1 MFQWAVNNMFEQR
14 VFNNRH
20 VVMNRKIHKKFVHHN
35 GLDNNQLT
43 QYLMN
48 TNIPIDLD
56 TFLISICYNISV
68 MNQVWNQDYVKVS
81 THHMDTTLVSKLK
94 QHIPCKD
101 VYDRICD
108 YLTDYYIMGLCVD
121 DYDDVWHIIGYLET
135 FPTLYLTCDLT
146 DDEIAQINN
155 ICTKHNILI
164 NTPDNIKLVRP
175 SAALP
180 TVIYFTKTPHD
191 IIRLILRLAN
201 SDIEPTIEQSNQ
213 LFPLLKINL

>member
-14 VFNNRH
+14 VFNNRC
-20 VVMNRKIHKKFVHHN
+20 VVMNSKMRKKFVHYN
-35 GLDNNQLT
+35 GLYNNQLT

-68 MNQVWNQDYVKVS
+68 MNKVWNQDDVKVLR
-81 THHMDTTLVSKLK
+81 HHMDTTLVSKLK
-94 QHIPCKD
+94 EYIPCKD

-108 YLTDYYIMGLCVD
+108 YLSDYYFTLD
-121 DYDDVWHIIGYLET
+121 FDDDVWHIVGYLES

-146 DDEIAQINN
+146 DDEIAQINK

-164 NTPDNIKLVRP
+164 NLPDTIKLVRHND
-175 SAALP
+175 
-180 TVIYFTKTPHD
+180 VMYFNKTPHD

-213 LFPLLKINL
+213 LFPLLKIVL